1 MRRNLQKTVRDR
13 GLLRYMTGEW
23 FYETKQLRHR
33 ERIHGTDIVRA
44 SMKQAQRPLTTRESI
59 VALALWDGRE
69 ARKAELS
76 ANTFKAGCCS

>member
-1 MRRNLQKTVRDR
+1 MSTLEKKVALTFDLHLVPRSLQKKVSDR

-44 SMKQAQRPLTTRESI
+44 SMKQAQKPLTLRESGGKKK
-59 VALALWDGRE
+59 LRT
-69 ARKAELS
+69 LS
-76 ANTFKAGCCS
+76 A